1 MFCSCLLG
9 EEPNSFGYGG
19 TGKFSTNNKFT
30 NYGEK
35 FTIGDVIGCLL
46 DLDSHPPNMSYA
58 KNGRWLGV
66 AHPLRTFQ
74 VGKKENA
81 LFPHILT
88 KNIRLVCEMPWIYT
102 MLMLC
107 VLQL

>member
-1 MFCSCLLG
+1 MLFSG
-9 EEPNSFGYGG
+9 EEANSFGYGG
-19 TGKFSTNNKFT
+19 TGKFATNNKFV

-35 FTIGDVIGCLL
+35 FAIGDVIGCLL

-66 AHPLRTFQ
+66 AHPLRNFQ

-88 KNIRLVCEMPWIYT
+88 KNIR
-102 MLMLC
+102 
-107 VLQL
+107 

>member
-1 MFCSCLLG
+1 MTNFNFCFLFKSG

-19 TGKFSTNNKFT
+19 TAKFSTNNKFV

-35 FTIGDVIGCLL
+35 FTVGDVIGCLL
-46 DLDSHPPNMSYA
+46 DLDSRPPNMSYA

-66 AHPLRTFQ
+66 AHPLRNY
-74 VGKKENA
+74 VPGKKDQA

-88 KNIRLVCEMPWIYT
+88 KNIR
-102 MLMLC
+102 
-107 VLQL
+107 